1 MHIKN
6 KRGQS
11 TVEYILLVT
20 AVIAVM
26 IVFAASPGGPLQTQL
41 NSTLNMFTTEINSE
55 SGQYQGSHI
64 SAIGGTGAPGYNVI
78 VNPQ

>member
-20 AVIAVM
+20 AVVAVM
-26 IVFAASPGGPLQTQL
+26 ILFTTSQSGPLQT
-41 NSTLNMFTTEINSE
+41 TLNTTLGTATDQMGHMSDAFAKSHFGIN
-55 SGQYQGSHI
+55 
-64 SAIGGTGAPGYNVI
+64 GTN
-78 VNPQ
+78 

>member
-1 MHIKN
+1 MYIKN

-26 IVFAASPGGPLQTQL
+26 IVFSVSGGGLQGQL
-41 NSTLNMFTTEINSE
+41 NSTLNTFATAINSE
-55 SGQYQGSHI
+55 SGAYDGSH
-64 SAIGGTGAPGYNVI
+64 SSPSGGTGSPGYTVN
-78 VNPQ
+78 VNPS

>member
-41 NSTLNMFTTEINSE
+41 NTTLNTFATAINSE
-55 SGQYQGSHI
+55 SSQYSDSHV
-64 SAIGGTGAPGYNVI
+64 SAPGGSGTPGFTVN
-78 VNPQ
+78 VNPS

>member
-1 MHIKN
+1 MQIKN

-26 IVFAASPGGPLQTQL
+26 IVFATNQKGGMRGQL
-41 NSTLNMFTTEINSE
+41 GSILNTATNDMNSEMGAFDGSHAFTTVSK
-55 SGQYQGSHI
+55 
-64 SAIGGTGAPGYNVI
+64 GGNPSYNVS
-78 VNPQ
+78 VGP